1 MNVYQDYFQDN
12 MAMVVLV
19 AVAAVAVIFFV
30 CLYLTPALLR
40 FKNRRVNAL
49 RRKAEARRRR

>member
-19 AVAAVAVIFFV
+19 VVAAIAVIFFTLV
-30 CLYLTPALLR
+30 FITPALLR

-49 RRKAEARRRR
+49 RRKADARHRR